1 MTGSIVNIPDHY
13 LELSYS
19 YLANMSS
26 TNASLFRE
34 WIAPNEVYSSA
45 NFSANP
51 HPEAIKW
58 LKANKS
64 MIDWGFL
71 SGNTNPEAI
80 EMLKGNLDKIV
91 WSILSENPSDAA
103 LKILKDNKGYIKW
116 DYLARNTNIKMLELI
131 DVKAHWNNM
140 LTNSNKEIREVAL
153 YVAWNHANNKPIDI
167 LNHFQ
172 NSNLYGSTIRSL
184 VETLACDHKASKVPL
199 SMLLNSETSIPINE
213 LIPLYKDDPLL
224 VNHIEANLDSF
235 RTNGSIDWS
244 KLTSLWSNPGIYKT
258 NMPIEV
264 SPKTEIELMH
274 DELNDM
280 RNMLDTSRDQFK
292 EIEGRLFKQESR
304 YRKALSLLKS
314 QEEGNASIVSSLREQ
329 IECQQA
335 EIDMLSKQS
344 CEQIKEISSLKS
356 QVCDQEEELE
366 ELRSDLT
373 SYETTTTELK
383 ELTARQEAKIE
394 DLKYINNEGTIELE
408 ILRTEKERQASEI
421 VMLRNTL
428 VHQHQRHEDAIDE
441 MHRKLFEQEYDNED
455 IPLFGC
461 W

>member
-80 EMLKGNLDKIV
+80 EMLKGNLDKID
-91 WSILSENPSDAA
+91 WSALSANPSDAA

-131 DVKAHWNNM
+131 DHKNINQSFLHQLMYNRNKRLRDIAVVL
-140 LTNSNKEIREVAL
+140 LTN
-153 YVAWNHANNKPIDI
+153 P
-167 LNHFQ
+167 LNDWYQ
-172 NSNLYGSTIRSL
+172 NQNFDYTNYTRTVTNATHVSLSDLKNLNCNRFAT
-184 VETLACDHKASKVPL
+184 
-199 SMLLNSETSIPINE
+199 

-428 VHQHQRHEDAIDE
+428 VHQHQRHEDAIDA